1 MDQWWINGAPGRSLD
16 ISDRGLAFGDGLF
29 ETIAVRGHQPR
40 FLELHLARLLDGSAR
55 LRLPPVD
62 AVALERD
69 LRQRAASIT
78 DGVLK
83 LIVTRGP
90 GPRGYALPPRPV
102 PTVAIGLESRAAE
115 PWRPIRARW
124 CETIAGRSP
133 ATAGLKTLGR
143 LEQVLARAEWS
154 DDSAEEGLMVGEDGY
169 LVGGTASNVFLVMRG
184 ELVTPAITAAGI
196 RGIMRRVI
204 MREALAAELP
214 VVESRVARGDVA
226 DAAEIFVSNALT
238 GIRPVAALGAQAWA
252 VGPVTRQLAARLAK
266 AGVGECAGSC

>member
-1 MDQWWINGAPGRSLD
+1 MDQWWINGTPGRLLD
-16 ISDRGLAFGDGLF
+16 ISDRGLAFADGLF
-29 ETIAVRGHQPR
+29 ETMAVRAHQPR
-40 FLELHLARLLDGSAR
+40 FLELHLARLLEGCAR
-55 LRLPPVD
+55 LRLPLVD
-62 AVALERD
+62 PAGLERD
-69 LRQRAASIT
+69 IRQRSAAIT
-78 DGVLK
+78 EGVLK

-90 GPRGYALPPRPV
+90 GPRGYALPARPA
-102 PTVAIGLESRAAE
+102 PTVAIGLEARAPE

-154 DDSAEEGLMVGEDGY
+154 DDSAEEGLMAGEDGY

-196 RGIMRRVI
+196 RGVMRRVI
-204 MREALAAELP
+204 MREALAANLP
-214 VVESRVARGDVA
+214 VVETRIARGDVA
-226 DAAEIFVSNALT
+226 DAAEVFVSNALT
-238 GIRPVAALGAQAWA
+238 GIRPVAALGTRTWS
-252 VGPVTRQLAARLAK
+252 VGPVTRQLAARLAR